1 MHTRL
6 LSNFSL
12 RQESFTVL
20 LSFFSSLLFFTDV
33 CRTPTQIPKF
43 DWITKYQKDTRGQEV
58 VKQALAPI
66 GTTLTK
72 LNQHGKTGF
81 SPYLICMCR
90 LPTSPY
96 AIKWTA
102 LELVHQHLCSGCWDV
117 FSILS
122 LRVCSFC
129 VSVLHHKLH
138 PILQMPLPLNS
149 TDSIWTWVE
158 RSRKDILTWQ
168 SMKTTGI
175 TCIFNLSFFHS
186 MHHSKLESE
195 SSQGQQA

>member
-1 MHTRL
+1 MFAGLPHRYPSLTGLPSTKKTLEDRK
-6 LSNFSL
+6 LSNKPSHPSAQLSL
-12 RQESFTVL
+12 NSTSME
-20 LSFFSSLLFFTDV
+20 
-33 CRTPTQIPKF
+33 
-43 DWITKYQKDTRGQEV
+43 
-58 VKQALAPI
+58 KQVFHLI
-66 GTTLTK
+66 
-72 LNQHGKTGF
+72 
-81 SPYLICMCR
+81 LICMCR